1 MTSSEPTPTDTS
13 RSRKISPNVTPVRC
27 ITGAGISGTIGTF
40 LGFLSLSIIHTF
52 ADKPLTT
59 KNAIALQIGAAV
71 RTLVM
76 GMGLLATGIFALA
89 TVGLLALA
97 VQLVVRSQNAEQQ

>member
-1 MTSSEPTPTDTS
+1 MTSSEPTPTETS
-13 RSRKISPNVTPVRC
+13 RARKISPNVTPVSC
-27 ITGAGISGTIGTF
+27 IIGAGISGTIGTF
-40 LGFLSLSIIHTF
+40 IGFLSLSIIQTF
-52 ADKPLTT
+52 ANKPLAT

-97 VQLVVRSQNAEQQ
+97 VQLLFRQRNL